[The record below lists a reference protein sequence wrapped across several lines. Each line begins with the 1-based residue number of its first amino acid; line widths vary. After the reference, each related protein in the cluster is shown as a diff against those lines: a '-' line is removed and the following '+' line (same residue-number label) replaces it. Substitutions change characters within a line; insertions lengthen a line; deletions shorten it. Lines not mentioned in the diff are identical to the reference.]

1 MHPFPLI
8 VLHLQIINGK
18 HNCPKFYIVTL
29 AAKEQGLIYR
39 DIACLAVV
47 AVHLVTLKNHAIST
61 WPNAPTSVKGL
72 VRLTSLKRVPLVCR
86 TI

>member
-1 MHPFPLI
+1 MHPVPLI
-8 VLHLQIINGK
+8 ALHLQIVNGK

-47 AVHLVTLKNHAIST
+47 AVHLVTLKKPRDFNMAERPHH
-61 WPNAPTSVKGL
+61 
-72 VRLTSLKRVPLVCR
+72 C
-86 TI
+86 